1 MERTVKLGDLIEVD
15 FREPVLT
22 PDGYKKVGYAYVSKL
37 DVKFGDN
44 AIGFD
49 AKYLNPMGLKPTIS
63 SRFEKPAKEIDFL
76 NHEVLLMRSPK
87 PYEKN
92 QVAFRVNPFMSKPE
106 IK

>member
-1 MERTVKLGDLIEVD
+1 MRNPQKVK
-15 FREPVLT
+15 
-22 PDGYKKVGYAYVSKL
+22 YVYTKSHGNFEIPKNKNTTNVQELAENYQKRL
-37 DVKFGDN
+37 DYE
-44 AIGFD
+44 
-49 AKYLNPMGLKPTIS
+49 KYLNPMGLKPTIS